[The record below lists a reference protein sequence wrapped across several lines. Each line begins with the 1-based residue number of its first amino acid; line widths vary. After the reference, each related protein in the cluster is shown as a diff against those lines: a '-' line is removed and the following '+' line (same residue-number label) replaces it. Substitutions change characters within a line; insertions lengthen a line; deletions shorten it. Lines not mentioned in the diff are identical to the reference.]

1 MKKPW
6 LAQAMFNLFDIQ
18 SDSLANY
25 AASESR
31 RSDNKV
37 WMFDDNGDAV
47 YKGSEKHKEMYPE
60 DFEDGWPW

>member
-6 LAQAMFNLFDIQ
+6 FAQAMFNLFDIQ
-18 SDSLANY
+18 SDSLSKY

-31 RSDNKV
+31 RSNNKV

-47 YKGSEKHKEMYPE
+47 YKGSEKHREMYPE
-60 DFEDGWPW
+60 DFEDDRRW

>member
-6 LAQAMFNLFDIQ
+6 FAQAMFNLFDIQ
-18 SDSLANY
+18 SDSLSKY

-31 RSDNKV
+31 RSNNKV

-47 YKGSEKHKEMYPE
+47 YKGSEKHREMYPE
-60 DFEDGWPW
+60 DFEDDRCW

>member
-6 LAQAMFNLFDIQ
+6 FAQAMFNLFDIQ
-18 SDSLANY
+18 SDSLSKY

-31 RSDNKV
+31 RSNNKV

-47 YKGSEKHKEMYPE
+47 YKGSEKHREMYPE
-60 DFEDGWPW
+60 DF

>member
-6 LAQAMFNLFDIQ
+6 LAQALFDLFDIQ
-18 SDSLANY
+18 TDTLSNY

-31 RSDNKV
+31 RSNNKV
-37 WMFDDNGDAV
+37 AIFDDNGDCV
-47 YKGSEKHKEMYPE
+47 QKGSERHRELYPE

>member
-6 LAQAMFNLFDIQ
+6 FAQAMFNLFDIQ
-18 SDSLANY
+18 SDSLSNY

-31 RSDNKV
+31 RSNNKV

-47 YKGSEKHKEMYPE
+47 YKGSEKHREMHPE
-60 DFEDGWPW
+60 DFEDGWHW